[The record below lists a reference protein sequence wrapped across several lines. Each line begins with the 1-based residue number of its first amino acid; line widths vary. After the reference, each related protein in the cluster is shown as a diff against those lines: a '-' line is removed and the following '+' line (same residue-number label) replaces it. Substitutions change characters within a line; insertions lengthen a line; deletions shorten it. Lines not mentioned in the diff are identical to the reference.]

1 MTPLS
6 ILVVDD
12 ELSNAEV
19 LALILHEEGFQV
31 MVAGDGRQ
39 ALERIEEAAPDLLI
53 TDYMMPGM
61 SGVEL
66 ARAVR
71 QLPRHRNLPV
81 LLMSGAAAST
91 LSMHDQDFDAFLR
104 KPFDI
109 EALLRAVQSLLTRPP
124 DGLPAL
130 KG

>member
-91 LSMHDQDFDAFLR
+91 LSVHAQDFDAFLR

-124 DGLPAL
+124 DGLPA
-130 KG
+130 

>member
-1 MTPLS
+1 VSKLR

-19 LALILHEEGFQV
+19 LGMILDEEGFQV
-31 MVAGDGRQ
+31 TTAGDGRQ
-39 ALERIEEAAPDLLI
+39 ALERLQEAAPDLLI

-71 QLPRHRNLPV
+71 QQPRFSNLPV

-91 LSMHDQDFDAFLR
+91 LSVHAQDFDTFLR

-109 EALLRAVQSLLTRPP
+109 EALLKAVQLLLTGPP
-124 DGLPAL
+124 GSPQSTV
-130 KG
+130 

>member
-1 MTPLS
+1 MSPLR

-19 LALILHEEGFQV
+19 LALILHEEGFQI

-39 ALERIEEAAPDLLI
+39 ALERIEEATPDLLI

-71 QLPRHRNLPV
+71 QLPRYSNLPV

-91 LSMHDQDFDAFLR
+91 LSIHGKDFDAFLR

-109 EALLRAVQSLLTRPP
+109 EELLRAVQSLLTRPP
-124 DGLPAL
+124 DG
-130 KG
+130 

>member
-1 MTPLS
+1 MTQAR

-81 LLMSGAAAST
+81 LLMSGAAASM
-91 LSMHDQDFDAFLR
+91 LNAHARDYNAYLR

-109 EALLRAVQSLLTRPP
+109 EELLRAVQALLTRPL
-124 DGLPAL
+124 DGLQ
-130 KG
+130 

>member
-1 MTPLS
+1 VSPLR

-19 LALILHEEGFQV
+19 LALILHEEGFHV
-31 MVAGDGRQ
+31 TVAGDGRQ

-66 ARAVR
+66 GRAVR
-71 QLPRHRNLPV
+71 QLPRHSNLPV
-81 LLMSGAAAST
+81 LLMSGAAASM
-91 LSMHDQDFDAFLR
+91 LSAHAGDYNAYLR

-109 EALLRAVQSLLTRPP
+109 EELLRAVQSLLTHPP
-124 DGLPAL
+124 DCLQSS
-130 KG
+130 KV

>member
-1 MTPLS
+1 MSPPR

-19 LALILHEEGFQV
+19 LALVLQEEGFHV
-31 MVAGDGRQ
+31 TVAGDGRQ
-39 ALERIEEAAPDLLI
+39 ALQRLEQAAPALLI

-71 QLPRHRNLPV
+71 QLPQYQGLPV
-81 LLMSGAAAST
+81 LLMSGAAPSALGVSA
-91 LSMHDQDFDAFLR
+91 HEIDAFLR

-109 EALLRAVQSLLTRPP
+109 EALLQAVHSLLARAP
-124 DGLPAL
+124 
-130 KG
+130 

>member
-1 MTPLS
+1 VNPLR

-19 LALILHEEGFQV
+19 LALILQEEGFQV

-39 ALERIEEAAPDLLI
+39 ALQRIEDAAPDLLI

-81 LLMSGAAAST
+81 LVMSGAAESM
-91 LSMHDQDFDAFLR
+91 LSGHAKNFDAFVR

-109 EALLRAVQSLLTRPP
+109 EDLLRAVQSLLTRPL
-124 DGLPAL
+124 DGLQSS
-130 KG
+130 KV

>member
-1 MTPLS
+1 MNPLR

-19 LALILHEEGFQV
+19 LALILHEEGFEV
-31 MVAGDGRQ
+31 TVASDGRQ
-39 ALERIEEAAPDLLI
+39 ALERIEQAAPDLLI

-61 SGVEL
+61 SGLEL
-66 ARAVR
+66 ARTVR

-91 LSMHDQDFDAFLR
+91 LSVHAQDFDAFLR

-109 EALLRAVQSLLTRPP
+109 EALLKAVQLLLTRPL
-124 DGLPAL
+124 DGLHPL
-130 KG
+130 KT

>member
-1 MTPLS
+1 MSKLR

-19 LALILHEEGFQV
+19 LGMILGEEGFQV
-31 MVAGDGRQ
+31 TVAGDGRQ
-39 ALERIEEAAPDLLI
+39 ALQRIEEAAPDLLI

-71 QLPRHRNLPV
+71 QLPRYRNLPV

-91 LSMHDQDFDAFLR
+91 LSVHAQDFDAFLR

-109 EALLRAVQSLLTRPP
+109 EALLRAVQSLLTRPL
-124 DGLPAL
+124 DGPPAS
-130 KG
+130 KV

>member
-1 MTPLS
+1 MSPLR

-19 LALILHEEGFQV
+19 LALILHEEGFEV

-71 QLPRHRNLPV
+71 QLPRHSNLPV

-91 LSMHDQDFDAFLR
+91 LSVHAKDFDAFLR

-109 EALLRAVQSLLTRPP
+109 EALLRAVQLLLARPL
-124 DGLPAL
+124 DGLQ
-130 KG
+130 

>member
-1 MTPLS
+1 MNPLR

-19 LALILHEEGFQV
+19 LALILHEEGFLV
-31 MVAGDGRQ
+31 TVAGDGRQ
-39 ALERIEEAAPDLLI
+39 ALERIEQAAPDLLI

-91 LSMHDQDFDAFLR
+91 LSAHAQHFDAFLR

-109 EALLRAVQSLLTRPP
+109 EALLKAVQSLLTRPL
-124 DGLPAL
+124 DGLPSL
-130 KG
+130 KN

>member
-1 MTPLS
+1 MSPLR

-31 MVAGDGRQ
+31 TVAGDGRQ
-39 ALERIEEAAPDLLI
+39 ALERIDEAAPELLI

-61 SGVEL
+61 NGMEL

-71 QLPRHRNLPV
+71 QLPQYRNVPV

-91 LSMHDQDFDAFLR
+91 LSTHAKSFDAFLR

-109 EALLRAVQSLLTRPP
+109 EALLKAVELLLARPP
-124 DGLPAL
+124 AQ
-130 KG
+130 

>member
-1 MTPLS
+1 VSPLR

-39 ALERIEEAAPDLLI
+39 ALERIEEATPDLLI

-71 QLPRHRNLPV
+71 QLPRYSNLPV

-91 LSMHDQDFDAFLR
+91 LSIHGKDFDAFLR

-109 EALLRAVQSLLTRPP
+109 EELLRAVQSLLTRPP
-124 DGLPAL
+124 DG
-130 KG
+130 

>member
-1 MTPLS
+1 MNPLR

-12 ELSNAEV
+12 EVSNAEV
-19 LALILHEEGFQV
+19 LALILHEEGFLV
-31 MVAGDGRQ
+31 TVASDGRQ
-39 ALERIEEAAPDLLI
+39 ALERIEQAAPDLLI

-91 LSMHDQDFDAFLR
+91 LSAHAQHFDAFLR

-109 EALLRAVQSLLTRPP
+109 EALLKAVQSLLTRPL
-124 DGLPAL
+124 DGLPSL
-130 KG
+130 KN

>member
-1 MTPLS
+1 VTQAR

-61 SGVEL
+61 SGVDL

-81 LLMSGAAAST
+81 LLMSGAAASM
-91 LSMHDQDFDAFLR
+91 LNAQAGDYNAYLR

-109 EALLRAVQSLLTRPP
+109 EVLLRAVQSLLTRPL
-124 DGLPAL
+124 DGLQSS
-130 KG
+130 KV

>member
-1 MTPLS
+1 MSPLS

-91 LSMHDQDFDAFLR
+91 LSVHAQDFDAFLR

-124 DGLPAL
+124 DGLPA
-130 KG
+130 

>member
-1 MTPLS
+1 MSPRR

-19 LALILHEEGFQV
+19 LALVLQEEGFHV
-31 MVAGDGRQ
+31 TVAGDGRQ
-39 ALERIEEAAPDLLI
+39 ALQRMEQAAPDLLI

-71 QLPRHRNLPV
+71 LLPQYETLPV
-81 LLMSGAAAST
+81 LLMSGAAGSA
-91 LSMHDQDFDAFLR
+91 LAAQPRDFDAFLR

-109 EALLRAVQSLLTRPP
+109 EALLKAVRALLARTP
-124 DGLPAL
+124 
-130 KG
+130 

>member
-1 MTPLS
+1 VNPLR

-31 MVAGDGRQ
+31 TVAGDGRQ
-39 ALERIEEAAPDLLI
+39 ALERIEQAAPDLLI

-81 LLMSGAAAST
+81 LVMSGAAESM
-91 LSMHDQDFDAFLR
+91 LSGHAKDFDAFLR

-109 EALLRAVQSLLTRPP
+109 EVLLRAVQSLLTRPL
-124 DGLPAL
+124 DGPQSS
-130 KG
+130 KV

>member
-1 MTPLS
+1 MNPLR

-31 MVAGDGRQ
+31 TVAGDGRQ
-39 ALERIEEAAPDLLI
+39 ALERIEQAVPDLLI

-91 LSMHDQDFDAFLR
+91 LNAHAQDFDAFLR

-109 EALLRAVQSLLTRPP
+109 EALLKAVQSLLTRPL
-124 DGLPAL
+124 DGPQSL
-130 KG
+130 KT